1 MRERSKI
8 LGSLES
14 IYREAYGSAEAA
26 GDQTEMSKLDLGYQR
41 DQIYLEALLDIR
53 DALVAA
59 DEDKP
64 GKSLLEKA
72 EALKRLARLR

>member
-14 IYREAYGSAEAA
+14 IYREAFGSAEAA

-64 GKSLLEKA
+64 EIFHTESSAALETGGS
-72 EALKRLARLR
+72 